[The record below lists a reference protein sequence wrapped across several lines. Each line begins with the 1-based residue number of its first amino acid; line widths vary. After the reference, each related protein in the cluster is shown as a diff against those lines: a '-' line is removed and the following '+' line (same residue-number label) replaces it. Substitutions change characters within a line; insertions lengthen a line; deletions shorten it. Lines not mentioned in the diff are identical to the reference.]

1 MCVYVYVFAY
11 VYAYQNEY
19 AYVYVYVHVSM
30 RGEHLYACMYAYR
43 VLGFT
48 VGRLGFGVQAGV

>member
-1 MCVYVYVFAY
+1 MCRNVYVFAY

-30 RGEHLYACMYAYR
+30 RERLYVCIYAYG

-48 VGRLGFGVQAGV
+48 VGRPGFGVQAGV